1 MKTFARPRLLVLA
14 LYIASAALVTVQ
26 QAILRHSNNVSI
38 FRSASFNLF
47 AGRDLYAAHPEQ
59 HFDFY
64 KYSPTFAVLFAPL
77 AYLPFALTF
86 LCWTLLNGLLLW
98 YALDRLLPEREATV
112 ALALLYLEV
121 LLALQYG
128 QSNALVAALMV
139 LAFVA
144 FEARRPVGAAVSIT
158 IGAAVKL
165 FPLAALSVAVF
176 HPRRLRFAV
185 IFIAVLAAAIALPL
199 VAIPPGDLLAQY
211 RSWHAIEAKDA
222 LRRGYSLMHYVHAW
236 FGVDWPNWPLQ
247 AAGTA
252 LLLLPVALRPDRW
265 ASLEFRRLFLCS
277 LLVYAVLF
285 NHASESP
292 SFVVAYAGIVIW
304 YVSSP
309 PSRVRA
315 AVMAL
320 TLLVMV
326 VHDVDVVPRWV
337 KYDLLVRCLVGG
349 RFPSPPPPFAAIFI
363 AVLAAAIA
371 LPLVAIPPGDL
382 LAQYRSWHAIEA
394 KDALRRGYSLMH
406 YVHAWFGVDWPN
418 WPLQA
423 AGTALLLLPVALR
436 PDRWASLEFRRL
448 FLCSLLVYSVLFNH
462 ASESPSFVVA
472 YAGIVIWY
480 ASSPPSRVRTVVMAL
495 TLLVMIVHDV
505 DVVPRWVKY
514 DILVPY
520 RIKGIP
526 CLVAWFVMQWEL
538 LVTARSTARID
549 TGSFSPPAS
558 AAGA

>member
-1 MKTFARPRLLVLA
+1 MMKTFARPRLLVLA

-98 YALDRLLPEREATV
+98 YALDRLLPEREATI

-128 QSNALVAALMV
+128 QSNALVAALMI
-139 LAFVA
+139 LGFVA
-144 FEARRPVGAAVSIT
+144 FEGRRQVGAALSIT
-158 IGAAVKL
+158 LGAAVKL
-165 FPLAALSVAVF
+165 FPLAGLSLAALY
-176 HPRRLRFAV
+176 PRRLRFGA
-185 IFIAVLAAAIALPL
+185 IAVGVLAVAVVLPL
-199 VAIPPGDLLAQY
+199 VAISPADLLAQY

-222 LRRGYSLMHYVHAW
+222 LLRGYSLMHYVHTA
-236 FGVDWPNWPLQ
+236 FGVDWPNWPQQ
-247 AAGTA
+247 AAGTG
-252 LLLLPVALRPDRW
+252 LLLLPLALRSDRW
-265 ASLEFRRLFLCS
+265 
-277 LLVYAVLF
+277 
-285 NHASESP
+285 
-292 SFVVAYAGIVIW
+292 
-304 YVSSP
+304 
-309 PSRVRA
+309 
-315 AVMAL
+315 
-320 TLLVMV
+320 
-326 VHDVDVVPRWV
+326 
-337 KYDLLVRCLVGG
+337 
-349 RFPSPPPPFAAIFI
+349 
-363 AVLAAAIA
+363 
-371 LPLVAIPPGDL
+371 
-382 LAQYRSWHAIEA
+382 EA
-394 KDALRRGYSLMH
+394 
-406 YVHAWFGVDWPN
+406 
-418 WPLQA
+418 
-423 AGTALLLLPVALR
+423 
-436 PDRWASLEFRRL
+436 LEFRRL

-480 ASSPPSRVRTVVMAL
+480 VSSPPTRLRTAVMAL
-495 TLLVMIVHDV
+495 TLLVMVVHDV
-505 DVVPRWVKY
+505 DLVPRWVKY

-538 LVTARSTARID
+538 LVTGRSTPRVD
-549 TGSFSPPAS
+549 SDSFSPPPS
-558 AAGA
+558 GAGA

>member
-1 MKTFARPRLLVLA
+1 MKTFAQPRLLVLA

-144 FEARRPVGAAVSIT
+144 FEARRPVGAALSIT
-158 IGAAVKL
+158 LGAAVKL

-176 HPRRLRFAV
+176 HPRRLR
-185 IFIAVLAAAIALPL
+185 
-199 VAIPPGDLLAQY
+199 
-211 RSWHAIEAKDA
+211 
-222 LRRGYSLMHYVHAW
+222 
-236 FGVDWPNWPLQ
+236 
-247 AAGTA
+247 
-252 LLLLPVALRPDRW
+252 
-265 ASLEFRRLFLCS
+265 
-277 LLVYAVLF
+277 
-285 NHASESP
+285 
-292 SFVVAYAGIVIW
+292 
-304 YVSSP
+304 
-309 PSRVRA
+309 
-315 AVMAL
+315 
-320 TLLVMV
+320 
-326 VHDVDVVPRWV
+326 
-337 KYDLLVRCLVGG
+337 
-349 RFPSPPPPFAAIFI
+349 FAAIFI

-436 PDRWASLEFRRL
+436 PDRWASVEFRRL
-448 FLCSLLVYSVLFNH
+448 FLCSLLVYAVLFNH

-480 ASSPPSRVRTVVMAL
+480 VSSPPSRVRAAVMAL
-495 TLLVMIVHDV
+495 TLLVMVVHDV

-514 DILVPY
+514 DLLVPY

-538 LVTARSTARID
+538 LVTARSTGGAVPRDGI
-549 TGSFSPPAS
+549 G
-558 AAGA
+558 AAGRAVPRSLRPEARGRARGADRRVHATGPGDGLADDRAHRRVGRADSARHRAGRRRHRAQPRRGARHPTIPTAAAVLAPLGRSRLPRRHRLQARAAHG